1 MKKANFQFIHTEKSN
16 HSIAMLCRVMGVTR
30 QGYHAWVSRKPCMH
44 ERRDCELAGLICDI
58 YHENRRVYGSPKIFM
73 MLKRTGVKTSRK
85 RVSRLMKEYGLRGV
99 SRGGKR
105 KTTNKPVF
113 QRPSA
118 EDLVNREFSAKEAN
132 QAWFADITYVKTH
145 QGWLYLAAVMD
156 IWSRKIVGWSMAS
169 SMTAKLVDDA
179 LHVAIARRNP
189 PEGCLHHSDHGS
201 QYRSLLVGK
210 TMKSAGI
217 VPSMG
222 AISSPWD
229 NAVCESLMGTIKAE
243 CVHLKTYKTKDEAA
257 CDIFEYIETFYNKR
271 RIHSALGWLSPDEFE
286 AKMLQCRK
294 SA

>member
-1 MKKANFQFIHTEKSN
+1 
-16 HSIAMLCRVMGVTR
+16 MLCRVMGVTR

-85 RVSRLMKEYGLRGV
+85 HVSRLMKEYGLRGV

-156 IWSRKIVGWSMAS
+156 IRSRKIVGWSMAS

-179 LHVAIARRNP
+179 LHMAIARRNP
-189 PEGCLHHSDHGS
+189 PEGCLHHSDPWIPIS
-201 QYRSLLVGK
+201 LFARWKDDEKCRYRSFDG
-210 TMKSAGI
+210 SYI
-217 VPSMG
+217 
-222 AISSPWD
+222 
-229 NAVCESLMGTIKAE
+229 ESLG
-243 CVHLKTYKTKDEAA
+243 
-257 CDIFEYIETFYNKR
+257 
-271 RIHSALGWLSPDEFE
+271 
-286 AKMLQCRK
+286 QCGVRVTHGNDQGRVR
-294 SA
+294 SSQNL

>member
-145 QGWLYLAAVMD
+145 QG
-156 IWSRKIVGWSMAS
+156 
-169 SMTAKLVDDA
+169 
-179 LHVAIARRNP
+179 
-189 PEGCLHHSDHGS
+189 
-201 QYRSLLVGK
+201 
-210 TMKSAGI
+210 
-217 VPSMG
+217 
-222 AISSPWD
+222 
-229 NAVCESLMGTIKAE
+229 
-243 CVHLKTYKTKDEAA
+243 
-257 CDIFEYIETFYNKR
+257 
-271 RIHSALGWLSPDEFE
+271 
-286 AKMLQCRK
+286 
-294 SA
+294 